1 MDASVIVPLQGGAEQ
16 VRRCFEALAGLDPSP
31 THEVIVVDDASAD
44 LSALLSRLDGDVRVV
59 RLERRSG
66 LAASVARGAQVA
78 RGRFIAVVRDAG
90 EVREGWLAELL
101 APFSDERVA
110 ATTSAADGAASTH
123 PVAAPAFALR
133 REQLDAWQEAADVRE
148 GFELAALVATL
159 CARGRLVAPVSASRV
174 AAAGTRRVG
183 ARGTPGEPPELSIV
197 IPTLDAASRR
207 VRACVAAAQATV
219 DVASEIVLID
229 NGGAPQG
236 FTAPVNAGLR
246 AARGRYVVV
255 MNDDVETLPGWWPP
269 LREALDGGAT
279 VAFPLT
285 IDGAMR
291 TDFAAWCFAIARAGI
306 ERFGHTPDEFFDPAL
321 RVWFQD
327 TDLLLRLRA
336 AGRPPRLVR
345 EARIRHGL
353 SETVA
358 TDDPVL
364 HAWIATEIERDRRA
378 FENKH
383 SGVADAP
390 QDMAAAG
397 AAAEVTS

>member
-1 MDASVIVPLQGGAEQ
+1 MDASIIVPLQGGAEQ
-16 VRRCFEALAGLDPSP
+16 ARRCFEALADLDPSP
-31 THEVIVVDDASAD
+31 SHEVIVVDDGSAD
-44 LSALLSRLDGDVRVV
+44 LSALLARLDGDVTVV

-66 LAASVARGAQVA
+66 LATAVARGAQVA
-78 RGRFIAVVRDAG
+78 QGRLLAVVRDAG
-90 EVREGWLAELL
+90 EVHPGWLAELL
-101 APFSDERVA
+101 APFADEQVA
-110 ATTSAADGAASTH
+110 ATTSATDGARATH
-123 PVAAPAFALR
+123 PVSAPAFALQR
-133 REQLDAWQEAADVRE
+133 DDLDAWHEISHVSE
-148 GFELAALVATL
+148 GLELAALVATL
-159 CARGRLVAPVSASRV
+159 CARGRRVVPVAASRV

-183 ARGTPGEPPELSIV
+183 GRGTPGEPPELSIV

-207 VRACVAAAQATV
+207 VRACVAAVQAAT

-269 LREALDGGAT
+269 LREALDAGAT

-291 TDFAAWCFAIARAGI
+291 TDFAAWCFAIAREGI
-306 ERFGHTPDEFFDPAL
+306 ERFAHAPDEFFDPAL

-364 HAWIATEIERDRRA
+364 RAWIDREIAGDLRRFDA
-378 FENKH
+378 KH
-383 SGVADAP
+383 PG
-390 QDMAAAG
+390 AAG
-397 AAAEVTS
+397 VIDGRVVTA

>member
-1 MDASVIVPLQGGAEQ
+1 MDASVIVPLDGGAEQ
-16 VRRCFEALAGLDPSP
+16 ARRCFEALAALDASPS
-31 THEVIVVDDASAD
+31 HEVIVVDDASAD

-66 LAASVARGAQVA
+66 LAASVARALQIAQ
-78 RGRFIAVVRDAG
+78 GRFIAVVRDAG

-101 APFSDERVA
+101 APLADERVA
-110 ATTSAADGAASTH
+110 VTTSAEDGAATTH

-133 REQLDAWQEAADVRE
+133 RDDLDAWHEASHVPE
-148 GFELAALVATL
+148 GLELAALVTTL
-159 CARGRLVAPVSASRV
+159 SGRGRLVVPIVASRVASRV
-174 AAAGTRRVG
+174 AAAGARRVG
-183 ARGTPGEPPELSIV
+183 AGGAPGEAPELSIV

-207 VRACVAAAQATV
+207 VRACVAAVQATV
-219 DVASEIVLID
+219 DVASEIVLVD

-246 AARGRYVVV
+246 AARGRYAVV
-255 MNDDVETLPGWWPP
+255 MNDDVQTLPGWWPP
-269 LREALDGGAT
+269 LREALDAGAT

-291 TDFAAWCFAIARAGI
+291 TDFAAWCFAIAREGI
-306 ERFGHTPDEFFDPAL
+306 ERFGHAPDEFFDPAL

-345 EARIRHGL
+345 DARIRHGL

-364 HAWIATEIERDRRA
+364 RAWIDREIAEDMRRFDA
-378 FENKH
+378 KH
-383 SGVADAP
+383 PGA
-390 QDMAAAG
+390 MAVVDG
-397 AAAEVTS
+397 RVVTA